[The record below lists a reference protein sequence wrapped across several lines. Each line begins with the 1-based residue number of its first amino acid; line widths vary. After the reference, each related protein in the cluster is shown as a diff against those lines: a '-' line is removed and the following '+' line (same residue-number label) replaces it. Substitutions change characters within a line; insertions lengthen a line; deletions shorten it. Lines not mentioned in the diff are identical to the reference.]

1 MPEPEMKTVAVKLDI
16 YTHKLAK
23 EMPNFS
29 QWVRQQILLYDV
41 KGSQNGLHSTLGV
54 LRREAVEH
62 LKDANRFLKR
72 ANETYSW
79 VSDEL
84 ESVQ

>member
-1 MPEPEMKTVAVKLDI
+1 MPDPEMKTVAVKLDI

-29 QWVRQQILLYDV
+29 QWVREQILLFNMQ
-41 KGSQNGLHSTLGV
+41 GQRGILQANLETL
-54 LRREAVEH
+54 RIETVEH
-62 LKDANRFLKR
+62 LKDANRFLKNV
-72 ANETYSW
+72 NETYSW

-84 ESVQ
+84 ENR

>member
-1 MPEPEMKTVAVKLDI
+1 MPDTEMKKIAVKLDI
-16 YTHKLAK
+16 YTYKLAK

-29 QWVRQQILLYDV
+29 QWVSQQILLYNMKDR
-41 KGSQNGLHSTLGV
+41 QNGLHSSLEV
-54 LRREAVEH
+54 LRRETVEH

>member
-1 MPEPEMKTVAVKLDI
+1 MKTVAVKLDI

-29 QWVRQQILLYDV
+29 QWVREQIMLNDLHNHKGLLN
-41 KGSQNGLHSTLGV
+41 SNIMV
-54 LRREAVEH
+54 LKRETIEH
-62 LKDANRFLKR
+62 LKDANRFLKNV
-72 ANETYSW
+72 NETYSW

-84 ESVQ
+84 ENR